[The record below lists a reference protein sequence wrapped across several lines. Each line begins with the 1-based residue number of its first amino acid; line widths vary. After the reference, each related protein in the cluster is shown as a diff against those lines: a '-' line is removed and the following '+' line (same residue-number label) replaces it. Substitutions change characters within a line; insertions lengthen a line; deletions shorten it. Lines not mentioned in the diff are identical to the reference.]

1 MNKNPHNKIINVE
14 IDDSGVRL
22 DVFLSNIL
30 SDISRSAL
38 QKQIKNGNVL
48 VNGMQEKSSYILKTE
63 DSISINIVDTNIQQP
78 VAENI
83 SLNVLYED
91 ELVAVIYKPT
101 NMLTHPTTTENSG
114 TLVNALLYKFG
125 NNLSNL
131 NDINRPGIVHRLDR
145 NTSGLLL
152 IAKTNAAYE
161 FLKEQMQNR
170 AIEKK
175 YYAIV
180 QGNFE
185 QDNGTIIENIGR
197 HPNKPEK
204 MAVIANGKPSIT
216 HYSVIERFKGYT
228 YLDINLETGRTHQ
241 IRVHMSYI
249 KHPIIN
255 DTMYGGPKLPV
266 KTDEQVLQAYSLK
279 FISPND
285 NKEHIV
291 TIEPDNDIIKV
302 LNYLRSKQ

>member
-152 IAKTNAAYE
+152 IAKTNDAYE

-241 IRVHMSYI
+241 IRVHLSYI

>member
-291 TIEPDNDIIKV
+291 TIEPDNDIIKE
-302 LNYLRSKQ
+302 NEIGEI